1 MYYSHKRY
9 VCVYG
14 CIGHGDDK
22 SGEDW
27 SFAFVL
33 LKKYNLKKKLREING
48 EEKEEEWNEMK
59 FFKGKAFKVCV

>member
-14 CIGHGDDK
+14 CIGHGDDE

-27 SFAFVL
+27 NFAFVL
-33 LKKYNLKKKLREING
+33 LKKYNLKKN
-48 EEKEEEWNEMK
+48 
-59 FFKGKAFKVCV
+59 